1 MFHMRQSPHC
11 NEHYACACYSSEI
24 TRLGARLT
32 EVEAE
37 LRKLRRIARVSP
49 QSKCFKHRGTQR
61 KILSRRLNQ
70 HDYFVRAARI
80 YAL

>member
-11 NEHYACACYSSEI
+11 NEHYACACYTNEI

-37 LRKLRRIARVSP
+37 LKKLRRMARLPTPVEGP
-49 QSKCFKHRGTQR
+49 KPKGNPKER
-61 KILSRRLNQ
+61 
-70 HDYFVRAARI
+70 Y
-80 YAL
+80 